1 MTHKTMTQAHPLT
14 LPQKVGYD
22 SPVASCKDVT
32 GFDSLNG
39 AAKSRDTDNSERGFF
54 MPESHTSVRPQQ
66 AHRQFGGP
74 DEEAERLAGA
84 PSVCQPRSGC
94 LPFDGGKA
102 ALQTVN
108 GARAMSQN
116 QLVTVAFN
124 GQAILAIL
132 VDGKP
137 FVAMKPIIENI
148 GLQWEA
154 QYKRILRHP
163 VLNGSMSMMDIQVDG
178 DVQRRQYL
186 CLPLSMLNGW
196 LFGVDVNRVKEEI
209 KPKLVQY
216 QRECFDVLAKHFLPA
231 QRPHNPAID
240 YDRISPAQAQDLK
253 ELVRHIVDTKVQGF
267 AETWSRLQ
275 RKFRVNSYLELP
287 AARFDDARAY
297 LLAKLPSGAQPLAP
311 APEARQ
317 RLQQAFAMA
326 TEAGAHV
333 QRALFD
339 TLVDGVDFKHHRVVT
354 ALTLDRDGH
363 TTVPWALAIPDDA
376 MIVSLD
382 DLPSRIDH
390 NDVHVT
396 DLQLSRIAMS
406 VAAKQNARAQA
417 RQAA

>member
-1 MTHKTMTQAHPLT
+1 MNTAFHPLT

-22 SPVASCKDVT
+22 SPVASCKDVP

-66 AHRQFGGP
+66 ARRQFGGP

-124 GQAILAIL
+124 GQTILAAI

-137 FVAMKPIIENI
+137 YVAMKPICDNI

-154 QYKRILRHP
+154 QSKRIQRHKI
-163 VLNGSMSMMDIQVDG
+163 MSKGMSIMNMPSSG
-178 DVQRRQYL
+178 GVQATV

-209 KPKLVQY
+209 KPKLIRY
-216 QRECFDVLAKHFLPA
+216 QEECFDVLAKHFMPA

-253 ELVRHIVDTKVQGF
+253 ELVHSIVDAKVQGF
-267 AETWSRLQ
+267 GETWNRLH

-287 AARFDDARAY
+287 ATKFDEARDY
-297 LLAKLPSGAQPLAP
+297 LLGKLP
-311 APEARQ
+311 PEAAMPAALSDAERIK
-317 RLQQAFAMA
+317 QAFALA
-326 TEAGAHV
+326 SEAAAQM
-333 QRALFD
+333 QRAVFNALI
-339 TLVDGVDFKHHRVVT
+339 DGGDFKHGRVMAV
-354 ALTLDRDGH
+354 LSVGH
-363 TTVPWALAIPDDA
+363 NGQPTVPWAQAIEPDA
-376 MIVSLD
+376 MVVSLD
-382 DLPSRIDH
+382 DLPTRIEN

-396 DLQLSRIAMS
+396 DLQLARIGMA
-406 VAAKQNARAQA
+406 VAAKQGARATSRAQA
-417 RQAA
+417 RISA